1 MARPTKGR
9 RGVSTGTIVIL
20 SLFAAT
26 FAMGGYIYSRLSGDS
41 GPLLGDPRLL
51 AEPLA
56 VIVRSVTDVEPQIQ
70 ASLPPQQTPRQA
82 AETPI
87 PAPTPETNRSFSLVA
102 AGQVS
107 VGQELR
113 VAARDAAS
121 GAISFQPMMAPVKQ
135 ALTANLSVATLRT
148 TLTEESSQYERF
160 RAPAQLAEGLKEN
173 GVNLFNL
180 ATDRLLDYG
189 TGGVLA
195 TRNILRGISASNA
208 GAYTTNDER
217 AQYSIANFG
226 GLRIG
231 LLSYT
236 TTISNNGRQVASDTD
251 IGTATRLLSAQGA
264 AQDIRTLR
272 EKGAEVVIVLAHWG
286 NRSDTK
292 PSKETRDFADALVEA
307 GADIILG
314 TNPTTVHELER
325 RTVSSGGKERD
336 VFIAYSLGNFLDDDS
351 RDTPNIT
358 GMILHV
364 DLEWDTQ
371 QQRLLIRDAW
381 YMPTWIMRWKDLTGV
396 NRYRV
401 VPAGVSS
408 IPEGMTDGVY
418 VNMKKAYQSMIT
430 RIGSNEATPRAE

>member
-1 MARPTKGR
+1 VA
-9 RGVSTGTIVIL
+9 TG
-20 SLFAAT
+20 
-26 FAMGGYIYSRLSGDS
+26 
-41 GPLLGDPRLL
+41 
-51 AEPLA
+51 
-56 VIVRSVTDVEPQIQ
+56 QI
-70 ASLPPQQTPRQA
+70 
-82 AETPI
+82 
-87 PAPTPETNRSFSLVA
+87 
-102 AGQVS
+102 S

-113 VAARDAAS
+113 IASRDAAS
-121 GAISFQPMMAPVKQ
+121 GSISFAAMMAPVKP
-135 ALTANLSVATLRT
+135 ALSANLSIATLRT

-180 ATDRLLDYG
+180 STERLLDYG

-195 TRNILRGISASNA
+195 TRNILRGLNASSA
-208 GAYTTNDER
+208 GAFTTSEER

-236 TTISNNGRQVASDTD
+236 TTISNNGRQVSSDTD
-251 IGTATRLLSAQGA
+251 IGTATRLLTAQGA
-264 AQDIRTLR
+264 AQDIRALR

-292 PSKETRDFADALVEA
+292 PSKETRDLADALVEA

-325 RTVSSGGKERD
+325 RTVSSGGRSRD

-358 GMILHV
+358 GMILHL
-364 DLEWDTQ
+364 DLEWNAQ

-381 YMPTWIMRWKDLTGV
+381 YMPTWIMRWKDLSGV

-401 VPAGVSS
+401 VPAGASL

-430 RIGSNEATPRAE
+430 RIGSDEATPRAE